1 MDETSV
7 RCASNRFQACGSGRP
22 TVSVDY
28 QEIYSA
34 RTAYG
39 VEQVVAV
46 TPSRECISDNQQP
59 FVPTY

>member
-1 MDETSV
+1 MLRSS
-7 RCASNRFQACGSGRP
+7 RCGSGRP

-39 VEQVVAV
+39 VARVVTAAY
-46 TPSRECISDNQQP
+46 SHDCIM
-59 FVPTY
+59 TGM